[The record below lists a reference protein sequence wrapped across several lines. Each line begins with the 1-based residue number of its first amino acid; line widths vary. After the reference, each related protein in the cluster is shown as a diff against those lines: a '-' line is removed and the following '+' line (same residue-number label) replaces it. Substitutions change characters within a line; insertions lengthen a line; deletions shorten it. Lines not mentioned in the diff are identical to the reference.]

1 MEIVYQKKEEVW
13 VMRRYK
19 DTQGEGPILK
29 ADSLGS
35 YLTLMLNIS
44 APETIAETLS
54 TVFLVEDDSNETV
67 VYVSEDSVAKR
78 AEQVKKIWSEEK
90 KNKKAKKVG
99 ATANLVRDL
108 VREAFSQNPLRENQ
122 EMSDPLAPTME
133 NPNQVDNSLEK
144 TLVSETPERDQV
156 VPERVTLLEQEERC
170 LPRET
175 PTKGSNTPD
184 QEISKLLNTPV
195 PETVSE
201 NLTVPVLATSSDEQ
215 VAAFNMQDN
224 LVLDHQMMSQN
235 GQYIVNKDPRI
246 KQVRVHESEC
256 SSLVTLPELN
266 PLAQQGV
273 SNSKDPLFSSTQNA
287 TAGSTALEMPG
298 DSSANPILVESL
310 NLSINTNSIVDF
322 SLDMLPADMSSYS
335 TTSRKRRASTASR
348 DSLGFTIFNSRKKLR
363 WVHPL

>member
-1 MEIVYQKKEEVW
+1 
-13 VMRRYK
+13 MRRYK

-54 TVFLVEDDSNETV
+54 TVFLVEDDPNEMV

-108 VREAFSQNPLRENQ
+108 VRDAFSQNPLKESQ
-122 EMSDPLAPTME
+122 EMTPDPLAPTME

-144 TLVSETPERDQV
+144 TLVSESLELDQV

-175 PTKGSNTPD
+175 PTQGSNTPG

-201 NLTVPVLATSSDEQ
+201 NLTVPVLATSADEQ
-215 VAAFNMQDN
+215 VATFNMQDN

-235 GQYIVNKDPRI
+235 GLYIVNKDPRI
-246 KQVRVHESEC
+246 KQVRAHESEC

-266 PLAQQGV
+266 SFAQQGV

-322 SLDMLPADMSSYS
+322 SLDMLPTSPYSS
-335 TTSRKRRASTASR
+335 TSRKRRASTTSR

-363 WVHPL
+363 WVYPL

>member
-1 MEIVYQKKEEVW
+1 
-13 VMRRYK
+13 
-19 DTQGEGPILK
+19 
-29 ADSLGS
+29 
-35 YLTLMLNIS
+35 
-44 APETIAETLS
+44 
-54 TVFLVEDDSNETV
+54 
-67 VYVSEDSVAKR
+67 VSEDSVAKR

-99 ATANLVRDL
+99 APANLVRDL
-108 VREAFSQNPLRENQ
+108 VREAFSQNPLRENR

-144 TLVSETPERDQV
+144 TLVSESPEADQI
-156 VPERVTLLEQEERC
+156 VPECVTLLEQEERA
-170 LPRET
+170 LPKET
-175 PTKGSNTPD
+175 PTKGSNTSG
-184 QEISKLLNTPV
+184 QEISQLLNTPV
-195 PETVSE
+195 PEKVSE
-201 NLTVPVLATSSDEQ
+201 NLTVPVPAASLDEQ
-215 VAAFNMQDN
+215 VAVFNMQNN
-224 LVLDHQMMSQN
+224 LVLDHQMMSQD

-266 PLAQQGV
+266 SFAQQGV

-322 SLDMLPADMSSYS
+322 SLDMLPTSPYSS
-335 TTSRKRRASTASR
+335 TSRKRRASTTSR

-363 WVHPL
+363 WAL